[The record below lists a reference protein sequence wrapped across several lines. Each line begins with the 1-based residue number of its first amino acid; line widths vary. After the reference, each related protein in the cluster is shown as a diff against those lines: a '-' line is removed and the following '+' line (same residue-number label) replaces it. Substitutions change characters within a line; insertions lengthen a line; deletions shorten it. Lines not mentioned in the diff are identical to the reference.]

1 MKKTNLNDALLKR
14 AMGFETSDVV
24 EEFSAQENGELK
36 LTKRKV
42 TKKTIPPDI
51 SALKTLAELRL
62 KESDYS
68 SLTDEQLEK
77 ERERLITQIKNLNDK
92 EEQIET
98 EEK

>member
-1 MKKTNLNDALLKR
+1 MKKSSLNDALLKR

-51 SALKTLAELRL
+51 SALKTLAELKL

-68 SLTDEQLEK
+68 LLSDEELER
-77 ERERLITQIKNLNDK
+77 ERERLLTLIINLKDK
-92 EEQIET
+92 EEEIET